1 MSERAFDKFTK
12 RAKQVLQYAT
22 EEARSFNHP
31 YIGTEHILL
40 GLIREGEG
48 VAARVLEDLGV
59 KLSQARHSVEFIVGA
74 GDGPAHQDQ
83 DLTARAKKVIAYAV
97 EEARRLNHHYIG
109 TEHLLLGLVRNGE
122 GVATGVLDILG
133 VSLEQVRTQVLR
145 VLRQSPGTSPADR
158 PSASTAPSGGGAS
171 GSSSAAGSGPGGSS
185 QGGTQRQSKTPYLD
199 ALGTDL
205 TEMAEAGRLDPVI
218 GRSHEIDRVIQIL
231 SRRTKNNPALIG
243 EPGVGKTAIVE
254 GLAQRIIAGEVP
266 DSIRGKRVVTLD
278 MGGLVAGTKYRGQFE
293 ERLKRVVDEIKETRC
308 ILFIDE
314 FHTIIG
320 AGGAEG
326 TLDAANILKPALAR
340 GELQTIGA
348 TTLDEYRKY
357 IERDAALER
366 RFQPVMV
373 EQPSEEETIE
383 ILRGIK
389 SRYEDF
395 HQLQIADEAIKAA
408 AHLSARYVPDRFL
421 PDKAIDLIDE
431 AAARVRMTRPATPP
445 QLRDALRGLEAIRK
459 EREAALEDDQLGLA
473 EDLRAREE
481 LMLGRI
487 GKIEAELG
495 ITSDARLLERP
506 YVTEEDIAEVI
517 GMWTGIPVRR
527 LQGDETTRL
536 LQMESVLHARVVGQ
550 HEAVVTIAK
559 AVRRAR
565 AGLKDP
571 RRPIGSFI
579 FLGPTG
585 VGKTELARALAE
597 FMFGSEEQLIKID
610 MSEFQERHTTSR
622 LVGSPPGYVGYGEG
636 GELTDT
642 VRRKP
647 YSVVLFDEIEK
658 AHPDAFNLLLQVL
671 EDGHLTDG
679 KGRRVDFRNTL
690 IIMTSNVGTEHIRRA
705 SRIGFSQGMSAEID
719 QDDVRRKVDD
729 ALKQL
734 FRPEFLNRIDSSIIF
749 HPLTTSEIHQIAR
762 ILLRRVQTQLKEHG
776 LLLEVHDDA
785 VDLLAK
791 RGYDPAFGARPLRR
805 IITNLIEDPLSDGLL
820 EGRFSAGDT
829 VVVDV
834 ATLENGE
841 TYLQLRPARE
851 LRDVDAAP
859 SPEADV
865 PA

>member
-1 MSERAFDKFTK
+1 MSSDRVYDKFTK
-12 RAKQVLQYAT
+12 RAKQVLQLAT
-22 EEARSFNHP
+22 EEAKTFNHP

-48 VAARVLEDLGV
+48 VAARVLDDLGV
-59 KLSQARHSVEFIVGA
+59 KLSQARHAVEFIVGIGEPVQRA
-74 GDGPAHQDQ
+74 EQ
-83 DLTARAKKVIAYAV
+83 DLTARAKKVIEYAID
-97 EEARRLNHHYIG
+97 EAKRLNHHYIG

-122 GVATGVLDILG
+122 GVATGVLDIMG
-133 VSLEQVRTQVLR
+133 VSLEQVRTQVMR
-145 VLRQSPGTSPADR
+145 VLRQGTASPMERS
-158 PSASTAPSGGGAS
+158 SSSSSSGSSSSSSGS
-171 GSSSAAGSGPGGSS
+171 GSSSA
-185 QGGTQRQSKTPYLD
+185 RQSKTPYLD

-218 GRSHEIDRVIQIL
+218 GRAHEIDRVIQIL

-254 GLAQRIIAGEVP
+254 GLAQRIIAGDVP

-278 MGGLVAGTKYRGQFE
+278 MGALVAGTKYRGQFE

-326 TLDAANILKPALAR
+326 TLDAANILKPALSR
-340 GELQTIGA
+340 GELQTVGA
-348 TTLDEYRKY
+348 TTIDEYRKY

-373 EQPSEEETIE
+373 EEPSIEETID
-383 ILRGIK
+383 ILRGVK

-408 AHLSARYVPDRFL
+408 AALSARYVPDRFL

-431 AAARVRMTRPATPP
+431 AAARVRMTRSATPP
-445 QLRDALRGLEAIRK
+445 SLRDALRGLEAIRK
-459 EREAALEDDQLGLA
+459 EREAAIEDQQYDLA
-473 EDLRAREE
+473 SDLRVREE
-481 LMLGRI
+481 RMQ
-487 GKIEAELG
+487 GKIIKLENELG
-495 ITSDARLLERP
+495 IGDGTGSSSERP

-517 GMWTGIPVRR
+517 GMWTGVPVKR
-527 LQGDETTRL
+527 LRGDEMTRL
-536 LQMESVLHARVVGQ
+536 LDMEKVLHSRVIGQ
-550 HEAVVTIAK
+550 EEAIVTVSK

-571 RRPIGSFI
+571 KRPIGSFI

-585 VGKTELARALAE
+585 VGKTELAKTLAE
-597 FMFGSEEQLIKID
+597 FMFGTEDSLIKID

-636 GELTDT
+636 GQLTDA

-679 KGRRVDFRNTL
+679 KGRRVDFRNTI

-705 SRIGFSQGMSAEID
+705 SKIGFSTITGAELD
-719 QDDVRRKVDD
+719 NDDVRKKVDD
-729 ALKQL
+729 ALKQM
-734 FRPEFLNRIDSSIIF
+734 FRPEFLNRVDAKILF
-749 HPLTTSEIHQIAR
+749 HPLTNSEIREISTIMIKRVEKQLGEHDIT
-762 ILLRRVQTQLKEHG
+762 LELR
-776 LLLEVHDDA
+776 DDA
-785 VDLLAK
+785 YELLSK

-805 IITNLIEDPLSDGLL
+805 IITNLIEDPLSEGFL
-820 EGRFSAGDT
+820 EGRFKGGDK
-829 VVVDV
+829 VIVDT
-834 ATLENGE
+834 ATIENGE
-841 TYLQLRPARE
+841 TYLRLRPATE
-851 LRDVDAAP
+851 VVEPAP
-859 SPEADV
+859 TTEEEAEPV
-865 PA
+865 A

>member
-1 MSERAFDKFTK
+1 MSDLYSKFTK
-12 RAKQVLQYAT
+12 RAKQVLQLAH

-40 GLIREGEG
+40 GLIRESEG
-48 VAARVLEDLGV
+48 IAARVLDDLGV
-59 KLSQARHSVEFIVGA
+59 KLAQARSAVEFIVGI
-74 GDGPAHQDQ
+74 GEGTPAADQ
-83 DLTARAKKVIAYAV
+83 ELTARAQKVIKYAI
-97 EEARRLNHHYIG
+97 EEANRLNHHYIG

-122 GVATGVLDILG
+122 GVATGVLDIMG
-133 VSLEQVRTQVLR
+133 VSLEQVRNQVMR
-145 VLRQSPGTSPADR
+145 VLRHGTTGSAEQRGAAPG
-158 PSASTAPSGGGAS
+158 
-171 GSSSAAGSGPGGSS
+171 SAA
-185 QGGTQRQSKTPYLD
+185 QRQSKTPYLD

-205 TEMAEAGRLDPVI
+205 TEMAEAGRLDPII
-218 GRSHEIDRVIQIL
+218 GRQHEIERVIQIL

-254 GLAQRIIAGEVP
+254 GLAQRIVQGDVP
-266 DSIRGKRVVTLD
+266 DSIKGKRVVTLD
-278 MGGLVAGTKYRGQFE
+278 MGALVAGTKYRGQFE
-293 ERLKRVVDEIKETRC
+293 ERLKRVIDEIKETRC

-326 TLDAANILKPALAR
+326 TLDAANILKPALSR

-373 EQPSEEETIE
+373 EEPSLEDTVQ

-395 HQLQIADEAIKAA
+395 HQLQISDEAIKAA
-408 AHLSARYVPDRFL
+408 AALSARYVPDRQL

-431 AAARVRMTRPATPP
+431 AASRVRMYRSATPP
-445 QLRDALRGLEAIRK
+445 QLRDALRGLEALRK
-459 EREAALEDDQLGLA
+459 EREAALEDKQYELA
-473 EDLRAREE
+473 SDLREREE
-481 LMLGRI
+481 RMQMRI
-487 GKIEAELG
+487 SAIEQEMGA
-495 ITSDARLLERP
+495 ARGDDRIIERP
-506 YVTEEDIAEVI
+506 YVTEEDIAEVV
-517 GMWTGIPVRR
+517 GMWTGIPV
-527 LQGDETTRL
+527 TRL
-536 LQMESVLHARVVGQ
+536 KGDVTVRLMQMEEFLHNRVIGQ
-550 HEAVVTIAK
+550 QEAIVTISK

-571 RRPIGSFI
+571 KRPIGSFL

-585 VGKTELARALAE
+585 VGKTELAKTLAE
-597 FMFGSEEQLIKID
+597 FMFGSEESLIKID

-636 GELTDT
+636 GQLTDA

-679 KGRRVDFRNTL
+679 KGRKVDFRNTI

-705 SRIGFSQGMSAEID
+705 SRIGFGINADEID
-719 QDDVRRKVDD
+719 QTDMRRKVDD
-729 ALKQL
+729 ALKAL
-734 FRPEFLNRIDSSIIF
+734 FRPEFLNRIDATIIF
-749 HPLTTSEIHQIAR
+749 HPLTNEEIQQITK
-762 ILLRRVQTQLKEHG
+762 LMLKRVQKQLDEHQMR
-776 LLLEVHDDA
+776 LDVRQDA
-785 VDLLAK
+785 LDLLAR

-805 IITNLIEDPLSDGLL
+805 IITNLIEDALAEGLL
-820 EGRFSAGDT
+820 EGRFQEGDT
-829 VVVDV
+829 IVVDTEGD
-834 ATLENGE
+834 TLR
-841 TYLQLRPARE
+841 LRSQRE
-851 LRDVDAAP
+851 LEGQTGGE
-859 SPEADV
+859 SPQQAEES
-865 PA
+865 PALVE

>member
-1 MSERAFDKFTK
+1 MADRLYDKFTK
-12 RAKQVLQYAT
+12 RAKQVLQLAT
-22 EEARSFNHP
+22 EEARAFNHP
-31 YIGTEHILL
+31 YVGTEHILL
-40 GLIREGEG
+40 GLIRESEG
-48 VAARVLEDLGV
+48 IAARVLDDLGV
-59 KLSQARHSVEFIVGA
+59 KLPQARSAVEFIVGV
-74 GDGPAHQDQ
+74 GEGPYRGDQ
-83 DLTARAKKVIAYAV
+83 DLTARAKKVIEFAV
-97 EEARRLNHHYIG
+97 EEAKRLNHHYIG

-133 VSLEQVRTQVLR
+133 VSLEQVRNQVMKVLR
-145 VLRQSPGTSPADR
+145 HGTAPGTER
-158 PSASTAPSGGGAS
+158 SAGTQ
-171 GSSSAAGSGPGGSS
+171 
-185 QGGTQRQSKTPYLD
+185 QGQRQSKTPYLD

-218 GRSHEIDRVIQIL
+218 GRQHEIERVIQIL
-231 SRRTKNNPALIG
+231 SRRTKNNPALVG

-254 GLAQRIIAGEVP
+254 GLAQRIIQGDVP
-266 DSIRGKRVVTLD
+266 DSIKNKRVVTLD
-278 MGGLVAGTKYRGQFE
+278 MGALVAGTKYRGQFE

-326 TLDAANILKPALAR
+326 TLDAANILKPALSR

-373 EQPSEEETIE
+373 EEPSLENSID
-383 ILRGIK
+383 ILRGVK

-395 HQLQIADEAIKAA
+395 HQLQISDEAIKAA
-408 AHLSARYVPDRFL
+408 AFLSARYVPDRFL

-431 AAARVRMTRPATPP
+431 AASRVRMYRSATPP
-445 QLRDALRGLEAIRK
+445 RLRDALRGLEALRK
-459 EREAALEDDQLGLA
+459 EKEAAFEEKQFEVAADLSNREKRMQDRIVEIEGEMGLEA
-473 EDLRAREE
+473 AASEDRV
-481 LMLGRI
+481 I
-487 GKIEAELG
+487 
-495 ITSDARLLERP
+495 DRP
-506 YVTEEDIAEVI
+506 YVTEEDIAEVV

-527 LQGDETTRL
+527 LQGDETARL
-536 LQMESVLHARVVGQ
+536 MHMEDVLHNRVVGQ
-550 HEAVVTIAK
+550 QEAIVTISK

-571 RRPIGSFI
+571 KRPIGSFI

-585 VGKTELARALAE
+585 VGKTELAKALAE
-597 FMFGSEEQLIKID
+597 FMFGTEDALIKID

-636 GELTDT
+636 GQLTDA

-658 AHPDAFNLLLQVL
+658 AHPEAFNLLLQVL
-671 EDGHLTDG
+671 EDGNLTDG
-679 KGRRVDFRNTL
+679 KGRRVDFRNTI

-705 SRIGFSQGMSAEID
+705 SKIGFGGNADEID
-719 QDDVRRKVDD
+719 LDDTRRKVDD

-734 FRPEFLNRIDSSIIF
+734 FRPEFLNRIDATIIF
-749 HPLTTSEIHQIAR
+749 HPLSTEEIRHISTLMIKRVQQQLSEHQIVLT
-762 ILLRRVQTQLKEHG
+762 ITE
-776 LLLEVHDDA
+776 DA
-785 VDLLAK
+785 LDMLGK

-805 IITNLIEDPLSDGLL
+805 IITNLIEDPLAEGML
-820 EGRFSAGDT
+820 EGRFRNND
-829 VVVDV
+829 VIVVDIQSD
-834 ATLENGE
+834 L
-841 TYLQLRPARE
+841 LR
-851 LRDVDAAP
+851 LR
-859 SPEADV
+859 SQRQIEQEEPEAETEESPTLV
-865 PA
+865 

>member
-1 MSERAFDKFTK
+1 MADRLYDKFTK
-12 RAKQVLQYAT
+12 RAKQVLQLAT
-22 EEARSFNHP
+22 EEARAFNHP
-31 YIGTEHILL
+31 YVGTEHILL
-40 GLIREGEG
+40 GLIHESEGI
-48 VAARVLEDLGV
+48 AARVLDDLGV
-59 KLSQARHSVEFIVGA
+59 KLPQARSAVEFIVGV
-74 GDGPAHQDQ
+74 GESPYRGEQ
-83 DLTARAKKVIAYAV
+83 DLTARAKKVIEYAV

-122 GVATGVLDILG
+122 GVATGVLDIMG
-133 VSLEQVRTQVLR
+133 VSLEQVRNQVMR
-145 VLRQSPGTSPADR
+145 VLRHGTT
-158 PSASTAPSGGGAS
+158 PSAERAMGAS
-171 GSSSAAGSGPGGSS
+171 QS
-185 QGGTQRQSKTPYLD
+185 QRQSKTPYLD

-218 GRSHEIDRVIQIL
+218 GRQHEIERVIQIL
-231 SRRTKNNPALIG
+231 SRRTKNNPALVG

-254 GLAQRIIAGEVP
+254 GLAQRIVQGDVP
-266 DSIRGKRVVTLD
+266 DSIKNKRVVTLD
-278 MGGLVAGTKYRGQFE
+278 MGALVAGTKYRGQFE

-326 TLDAANILKPALAR
+326 TLDAANILKPALSR

-373 EQPSEEETIE
+373 DEPSLENSVD

-395 HQLQIADEAIKAA
+395 HQLQISDEAIKAA
-408 AHLSARYVPDRFL
+408 VMLSARYVPDRFL

-431 AAARVRMTRPATPP
+431 AASRVRMYRSATPP
-445 QLRDALRGLEAIRK
+445 RLRDALRGLEALRK
-459 EREAALEDDQLGLA
+459 EKEAAYEDQQYDVA
-473 EDLRAREE
+473 ADLRDREE
-481 LMLGRI
+481 RMQARI
-487 GKIEAELG
+487 AEIEGEMG
-495 ITSDARLLERP
+495 ITPEGGEERVIERP
-506 YVTEEDIAEVI
+506 YVTEEDIAEVV
-517 GMWTGIPVRR
+517 GMWTGIPVKR
-527 LQGDETTRL
+527 LKGDETARL
-536 LQMESVLHARVVGQ
+536 MHMEEALHARVVGQ
-550 HEAVVTIAK
+550 QESIVTISR

-571 RRPIGSFI
+571 KRPIGSFI

-585 VGKTELARALAE
+585 VGKTELAKALAE
-597 FMFGSEEQLIKID
+597 FMFGTEESLIKID

-636 GELTDT
+636 GQLTDA

-658 AHPDAFNLLLQVL
+658 AHPEAFNLLLQVL

-679 KGRRVDFRNTL
+679 KGRKVDFRNTI

-705 SRIGFSQGMSAEID
+705 SKIGFGGNANEID
-719 QDDVRRKVDD
+719 LEDTRRKVDD

-734 FRPEFLNRIDSSIIF
+734 FRPEFLNRIDATIIF
-749 HPLTTSEIHQIAR
+749 QPLTNEEIRQISKIMIKRVQQQLAEHQI
-762 ILLRRVQTQLKEHG
+762 K
-776 LLLEVHDDA
+776 LEVTDDA
-785 VDLLAK
+785 LDLLGK

-805 IITNLIEDPLSDGLL
+805 IITNLIEDPLAEGLL
-820 EGRFSAGDT
+820 DGRFRTGDT
-829 VVVDV
+829 VVVD
-834 ATLENGE
+834 TKDDL
-841 TYLQLRPARE
+841 LR
-851 LRDVDAAP
+851 LR
-859 SPEADV
+859 SLRQIEQEEPEESTALV
-865 PA
+865 

>member
-1 MSERAFDKFTK
+1 MADRLYDKFTK
-12 RAKQVLQYAT
+12 RAKQVLQLAT
-22 EEARSFNHP
+22 EEARAFNHP
-31 YIGTEHILL
+31 YVGTEHILL
-40 GLIREGEG
+40 GLIRESEG
-48 VAARVLEDLGV
+48 IAARVLDDLGV
-59 KLSQARHSVEFIVGA
+59 KLPQARSAVEFIVGV
-74 GDGPAHQDQ
+74 GESPYRGDQ
-83 DLTARAKKVIAYAV
+83 DLTARAKKVIEFAV
-97 EEARRLNHHYIG
+97 EEAKRLNHHYIG

-122 GVATGVLDILG
+122 GVATGVLDIMG
-133 VSLEQVRTQVLR
+133 VSLEQVRNQVMKVLR
-145 VLRQSPGTSPADR
+145 HG
-158 PSASTAPSGGGAS
+158 TAPSTERSMGTQ
-171 GSSSAAGSGPGGSS
+171 
-185 QGGTQRQSKTPYLD
+185 QGQRQSKTPYLD

-218 GRSHEIDRVIQIL
+218 GRQHEIERVIQIL

-254 GLAQRIIAGEVP
+254 GLAQRIIQGDVP
-266 DSIRGKRVVTLD
+266 DSIKNKRVVTLD
-278 MGGLVAGTKYRGQFE
+278 MGALVAGTKYRGQFE

-326 TLDAANILKPALAR
+326 TLDAANILKPALSR

-373 EQPSEEETIE
+373 DEPSLESSID

-395 HQLQIADEAIKAA
+395 HQLQISDEAIKAA

-431 AAARVRMTRPATPP
+431 AASRVRMYRSATPP
-445 QLRDALRGLEAIRK
+445 RLRDALRGLEALRK
-459 EREAALEDDQLGLA
+459 EKEAAFEDQQFDVA
-473 EDLRAREE
+473 ADLRDREE
-481 LMLGRI
+481 RMQARI
-487 GKIEAELG
+487 VEIEGEMG
-495 ITSDARLLERP
+495 IDADGDERAVERP
-506 YVTEEDIAEVI
+506 YVTEEDIAEVV
-517 GMWTGIPVRR
+517 GMWTGIPVKR
-527 LQGDETTRL
+527 LKGDETQRL
-536 LQMESVLHARVVGQ
+536 MNMEDALHSRVIGQ
-550 HEAVVTIAK
+550 QEAVITISK

-571 RRPIGSFI
+571 KRPIGSFI

-585 VGKTELARALAE
+585 VGKTELAKALAE
-597 FMFGSEEQLIKID
+597 FMFGTEESLIKID

-636 GELTDT
+636 GQLTDA

-658 AHPDAFNLLLQVL
+658 AHPEAFNLLLQVL
-671 EDGHLTDG
+671 EDGNLTDG
-679 KGRRVDFRNTL
+679 KGRRVDFRNTI

-705 SRIGFSQGMSAEID
+705 SKIGFGGNANEID
-719 QDDVRRKVDD
+719 LEDTRRKVDD

-734 FRPEFLNRIDSSIIF
+734 FRPEFLNRIDATIIF
-749 HPLTTSEIHQIAR
+749 QPLTHDEIRLISQIMIKRVQQQLEEHQIKLDVREDALE
-762 ILLRRVQTQLKEHG
+762 LLGR
-776 LLLEVHDDA
+776 
-785 VDLLAK
+785 

-805 IITNLIEDPLSDGLL
+805 IITNLVEDPMAEGLL
-820 EGRFSAGDT
+820 EGRFRAGDT
-829 VVVDV
+829 VLIDTFEDV
-834 ATLENGE
+834 IR
-841 TYLQLRPARE
+841 LRS
-851 LRDVDAAP
+851 LRQIEQEE
-859 SPEADV
+859 PEAEEA
-865 PA
+865 PALV

>member
-12 RAKQVLQYAT
+12 RAKQVLQIAT
-22 EEARSFNHP
+22 DEARSFNHP

-40 GLIREGEG
+40 GLIKEGEG

-59 KLSQARHSVEFIVGA
+59 KLTQARHAVEFIVGM
-74 GDGPAHQDQ
+74 GEGPVRQDQ

-97 EEARRLNHHYIG
+97 DEAKRLNHHYIG

-122 GVATGVLDILG
+122 GVATGVLDIMG
-133 VSLEQVRTQVLR
+133 VSLEQVRTQVMR
-145 VLRQSPGTSPADR
+145 VLRQGTGAAVER
-158 PSASTAPSGGGAS
+158 SASSAS
-171 GSSSAAGSGPGGSS
+171 SPSS
-185 QGGTQRQSKTPYLD
+185 QPGSQSQRQSKTPYLD
-199 ALGTDL
+199 ALGADL
-205 TEMAEAGRLDPVI
+205 TEMAEAGRLDPVV
-218 GRSHEIDRVIQIL
+218 GRQHEIERVIQIL

-254 GLAQRIIAGEVP
+254 GLAQRIVAGEVP
-266 DSIRGKRVVTLD
+266 DSIKGKRVVTLD
-278 MGGLVAGTKYRGQFE
+278 MGALVAGTKYRGQFE

-326 TLDAANILKPALAR
+326 TLDAANILKPALSR

-373 EQPSEEETIE
+373 DQPTEDETIE

-395 HQLQIADEAIKAA
+395 HQLQISDDAIKAA

-431 AAARVRMTRPATPP
+431 AAARVRMTRSATPP
-445 QLRDALRGLEAIRK
+445 SLRDALRGLEALRK
-459 EREAALEDDQLGLA
+459 EREAAIEAASDDPKQYDLA
-473 EDLRAREE
+473 TDLRDKEEKMLAR
-481 LMLGRI
+481 I
-487 GKIEAELG
+487 AKIESDLG
-495 ITSDARLLERP
+495 INADAEVSERP

-517 GMWTGIPVRR
+517 GMWTGIPVKR

-536 LQMESVLHARVVGQ
+536 LQMEEFLHNRVVGQ
-550 HEAVVTIAK
+550 QEPIVTISK

-571 RRPIGSFI
+571 KRPIGSFI

-585 VGKTELARALAE
+585 VGKTELAKTLAE
-597 FMFGSEEQLIKID
+597 FMFGSEDHLIKID

-636 GELTDT
+636 GQLTDA

-671 EDGHLTDG
+671 EDGNLTDG
-679 KGRRVDFRNTL
+679 KGRKVDFRNTI

-705 SRIGFSQGMSAEID
+705 SRIGFSGFSSGSELD
-719 QDDVRRKVDD
+719 NDDVRKKVDD

-734 FRPEFLNRIDSSIIF
+734 FRPEFLNRIDATIIF
-749 HPLTTSEIHQIAR
+749 HALTNEEILQITT
-762 ILLRRVQTQLKEHG
+762 LMLKRVQEQLKDHG
-776 LLLEVHDDA
+776 LTLDVRHDGLELLS
-785 VDLLAK
+785 K

-805 IITNLIEDPLSDGLL
+805 IITNLIEDPLSEGVL
-820 EGRFSAGDT
+820 EGRFQSGDT
-829 VVVDV
+829 VVVDT
-834 ATLENGE
+834 ATLEGGE
-841 TYLQLRPARE
+841 TYLRLRPARE
-851 LRDVDAAP
+851 VKDEVEEEEGAIA
-859 SPEADV
+859 
-865 PA
+865 